1 MYLPVLEDVSHGIL
15 QKECV
20 FNDSE
25 DLQTY
30 DDLNYHGR
38 FIMELGSKL
47 QNSLLKWK

>member
-1 MYLPVLEDVSHGIL
+1 MYPPLLEDVSHDIL

-30 DDLNYHGR
+30 DDLDSHGR
-38 FIMELGSKL
+38 FIMELCSKL
-47 QNSLLKWK
+47 QNSLLEWK